1 MGEVLDF
8 LNLSKHYLNMKR
20 ILFSIISIVMCIGA
34 FAQVSHSSVSED
46 GTSKEI
52 LNELK
57 EIRKNQELNRYERD
71 SVRNS
76 HLYNSVQHKVALDA
90 VPQNEYG
97 AMLKIA
103 DNTSFDTKAKVGWWV
118 AIFAF
123 IVSGVSMYYA
133 IITYKAQTRTERN
146 TQKAEE
152 NTKRVSQEAQRKLL
166 NELLRHLY
174 RNYVITYTMRTKM
187 IDINYEGYPSEEHFI
202 KLKVPMENIHLD
214 AFYGED
220 QKFQYMH
227 VLYLNLRNYNDE
239 IEIAMKHIIDPDM
252 AKETKDEDFD
262 TLEFKVSY
270 LTGRIIETIYKIWGE
285 SESIKREMLEAM
297 EISLEGVTNSTDNIN
312 ADNTENFRRLTVQ
325 ELLKTKYTLLYS
337 GEQLNLFCNI
347 FNHDVQ
353 VERMQ
358 NARGAWKVRMI
369 SF

>member
-1 MGEVLDF
+1 
-8 LNLSKHYLNMKR
+8 MKR
-20 ILFSIISIVMCIGA
+20 ILFSIISILMCIA
-34 FAQVSHSSVSED
+34 TFAQKPHSNVSGD
-46 GTSKEI
+46 DPGKEI

-57 EIRKNQELNRYERD
+57 EIRRNQELNRHERD
-71 SVRNS
+71 SVRKGRLHS
-76 HLYNSVQHKVALDA
+76 YVQRNVELEV
-90 VPQNEYG
+90 VPKNEYG
-97 AMLKIA
+97 VMLKIA

-118 AIFAF
+118 AILAF

-133 IITYKAQTRTERN
+133 IITYKAQTRTEHN

-239 IEIAMKHIIDPDM
+239 IEVALKHIIDHDM

-270 LTGRIIETIYKIWGE
+270 LTGRIIETIYQIWSE
-285 SESIKREMLEAM
+285 SESIKREMLETM
-297 EISLEGVTNSTDNIN
+297 KISLEGVTNATENIN
-312 ADNTENFRRLTVQ
+312 ADNTENFKRLTVQ
-325 ELLKTKYTLLYS
+325 ELMKTKYTLLYS
-337 GEQLNLFCNI
+337 GEQLNMFCNI
-347 FNHDVQ
+347 FNHDVHE
-353 VERMQ
+353 ERMR

-369 SF
+369 RF